1 MNRGDQMNDF
11 VYRNYDREQFEWQY
25 NARLQVADHEEVV
38 ARNVARSEAYRTQAR
53 ALLDI
58 PFGKSGRERLDLFL
72 PQHDDAPVHL
82 FIHGGYWRS
91 RDKSMFSFV
100 AEPLV
105 EAGAMVA
112 ITNYDLCPQV
122 TVDDIVRQVRGVV
135 AWLWRNAGAHGG
147 DPDRIHVS
155 GHSAGGHLAAMLA
168 ATRWPEL
175 DPQLPENLV
184 KSATPVSGLFTL
196 EPLLR
201 HSVNDDL
208 RLDVEAA
215 KRNSPSLT
223 RPQMS
228 GPIHVCVGGDE
239 SEEFRWQSRDLA
251 SRWKEDGARVAYVEI
266 PSSNHF
272 TILEGLSEAGF
283 ELTRRLVAATTS
295 A

>member
-1 MNRGDQMNDF
+1 MNDK

-25 NARLQVADHEEVV
+25 NARLQVPDHEEIV
-38 ARNVARSEAYRTQAR
+38 ARNIARSEAYRKRAR
-53 ALLDI
+53 SLLDI
-58 PFGKSGRERLDLFL
+58 PFGDGERERVDLFL
-72 PQHDDAPVHL
+72 PPGRGAPVHL

-91 RDKSMFSFV
+91 RDKSMFSFL

-112 ITNYDLCPQV
+112 ITSYALCPQV
-122 TVDDIVRQVRGVV
+122 TVDEIVRQVRGV
-135 AWLWRNAGAHGG
+135 ASWLWRNVSDHGG

-168 ATRWPEL
+168 ATRWSEL
-175 DPQLPENLV
+175 DPALPDDLV

-208 RLDVEAA
+208 SLDVEAA
-215 KRNSPSLT
+215 KRNSPSLL
-223 RPQMS
+223 RPQMG
-228 GPIHVCVGGDE
+228 GPINVCVGGEE

-251 SRWKEDGARVAYVEI
+251 SRWREHGARIAYVEI
-266 PSSNHF
+266 PASNHF
-272 TILEGLSEAGF
+272 TILEGLGEAGF
-283 ELTRRLVAATTS
+283 ELTRRLVATTTS

>member
-1 MNRGDQMNDF
+1 MNDY
-11 VYRNYDREQFEWQY
+11 VYRNYDRDQFEWQY
-25 NARLQVADHEEVV
+25 NARLQVHDNEEIVG
-38 ARNVARSEAYRTQAR
+38 RNIARSEAYRKRAR
-53 ALLDI
+53 ALLDV
-58 PFGKSGRERLDLFL
+58 PFGKSERERVDLFL
-72 PQHDDAPVHL
+72 PRRDDAPVHL

-91 RDKSMFSFV
+91 RDKSMFSFL

-105 EAGAMVA
+105 EAGAIVA
-112 ITNYDLCPQV
+112 ITDYDLCPQV
-122 TVDDIVRQVRGVV
+122 TVDEIVRQIRSVTI
-135 AWLWRNAGAHGG
+135 WLWRKARDHGG

-168 ATRWPEL
+168 ATRWPEFE
-175 DPQLPENLV
+175 PQLPEDLV

-215 KRNSPSLT
+215 RRNSPSLM
-223 RPQMS
+223 RPQVS
-228 GPIHVCVGGDE
+228 GPINICVGGDE

-251 SRWKEDGARVAYVEI
+251 SRWKEDGARVAYVEV
-266 PSSNHF
+266 PASNHF
-272 TILEGLSEAGF
+272 TILEGLGEANF
-283 ELTRRLVAATTS
+283 ELTRRLVAATTP

>member
-1 MNRGDQMNDF
+1 MSDY

-25 NARLQVADHEEVV
+25 NARLQVAGHEEIV
-38 ARNVARSEAYRTQAR
+38 AANVARSGAYRKRAR

-58 PFGKSGRERLDLFL
+58 PFGNGERERVDLFL
-72 PQHDDAPVHL
+72 APSADAPVHL

-91 RDKSMFSFV
+91 RDKSMFSFL

-105 EAGAMVA
+105 EAGAVVA
-112 ITNYDLCPQV
+112 ITNYALCPQV
-122 TVDDIVRQVRGVV
+122 SVDEIVRQVRSVA
-135 AWLWRNAGAHGG
+135 AWLWRNVGDYGG

-168 ATRWPEL
+168 ATRWPEFEPL
-175 DPQLPENLV
+175 LPEDLI

-215 KRNSPSLT
+215 KRNSPSLM
-223 RPQMS
+223 RPQTEGS
-228 GPIHVCVGGDE
+228 ISVCVGGDE

-251 SRWKEDGARVAYVEI
+251 SRWKEHGARVAYVEI
-266 PSSNHF
+266 PESNHF
-272 TILEGLSEAGF
+272 TILEGLGDAGF
-283 ELTRRLVAATTS
+283 ELTRRLVSATTS